1 MTIRVLLAD
10 DQDLLRRGFKMII
23 DAQADMEAVGE
34 AANGAQAI
42 AQAAA
47 LRPDVVLMDVRMP
60 GTNGIEATRHIAA
73 HLPEVKV
80 LILTTFDVDEYAF
93 AGLHAGA
100 SGFLLK
106 NARTE
111 ELIAGIRTVAA
122 GDAILAPSTTRR
134 LLDSYAGTFHA
145 TGGSGVAPK
154 DVLAPLTQRERQ
166 VFTEMA
172 SGRTNQ
178 EIADRLVLS
187 ETTVKTH
194 VARVLA
200 KLQLRDRV
208 QAVIFSYENGL
219 TARSS

>member
-10 DQDLLRRGFKMII
+10 DQDLLRHGFKMII
-23 DAQADMEAVGE
+23 NAQPDLEIVGE

-42 AQAAA
+42 AQAVA

-60 GTNGIEATRHIAA
+60 GTNGIEATRHITA

-93 AGLHAGA
+93 TGLRVGA

-111 ELIAGIRTVAA
+111 ELLAGIRAVAA
-122 GDAILAPSTTRR
+122 GEAVLAPSTTRR

-145 TGGSGVAPK
+145 VNSGGPHK
-154 DVLAPLTQRERQ
+154 ELLAPLTQRERQ
-166 VFTEMA
+166 VFAEMA
-172 SGRTNQ
+172 AGRTNQ
-178 EIADRLVLS
+178 EIADRLILS

-200 KLQLRDRV
+200 KLHLRDRV
-208 QAVIFSYENGL
+208 QAVIFAYENGL
-219 TARSS
+219 TTPPR

>member
-73 HLPEVKV
+73 HLPDVKV
-80 LILTTFDVDEYAF
+80 LILTTFDIDEYAF
-93 AGLHAGA
+93 TGLHAGA

-134 LLDSYAGTFHA
+134 LLDTYAGTFHG
-145 TGGSGVAPK
+145 TGSSTPAK
-154 DVLAPLTQRERQ
+154 DALAPLTQRERQ

-172 SGRTNQ
+172 AGRTNQ

-200 KLQLRDRV
+200 KLQLRDRI
-208 QAVIFSYENGL
+208 QAVIFAYESGL
-219 TARSS
+219 TPPGR

>member
-23 DAQADMEAVGE
+23 DAQPDMEAVGE

-93 AGLHAGA
+93 SGLHAGA

-134 LLDSYAGTFHA
+134 LLDSYANTFHA
-145 TGGSGVAPK
+145 GGTGTPAK

-172 SGRTNQ
+172 SGHTNQ
-178 EIADRLVLS
+178 EIAGRLVLS

-200 KLQLRDRV
+200 KLRLRDRV
-208 QAVIFSYENGL
+208 QAVIFAYENGL
-219 TARSS
+219 IPPNR

>member
-10 DQDLLRRGFKMII
+10 DQDLLRHGFKMII
-23 DAQADMEAVGE
+23 DAQPDMETVGE

-42 AQAAA
+42 AQATV

-60 GTNGIEATRHIAA
+60 GTNGIEAIRHIAA

-93 AGLHAGA
+93 TGLRVGA

-111 ELIAGIRTVAA
+111 ELLAGIRTVAA
-122 GDAILAPSTTRR
+122 GDAVLAATTTRR
-134 LLDSYAGTFHA
+134 LLDRYAGTFQPA
-145 TGGSGVAPK
+145 ESGGPPEA
-154 DVLAPLTQRERQ
+154 VLAPLTQRERE

-178 EIADRLVLS
+178 EIADRLTLS

-200 KLQLRDRV
+200 KLHLRDRV
-208 QAVIFSYENGL
+208 QAVIFAYENGL
-219 TARSS
+219 NTPSR

>member
-1 MTIRVLLAD
+1 MTIRVVLAD

-23 DAQADMEAVGE
+23 DAQPGMEAVGE

-42 AQAAA
+42 EQAAA

-134 LLDSYAGTFHA
+134 LLDAYAGTFHPA
-145 TGGSGVAPK
+145 DAGAAHR
-154 DVLAPLTQRERQ
+154 DVLEPLTQRERQ
-166 VFTEMA
+166 VFTELT

-194 VARVLA
+194 VARILA
-200 KLQLRDRV
+200 KLQLRDRI
-208 QAVIFSYENGL
+208 QAVIFAYENGL
-219 TARSS
+219 TPPHR

>member
-10 DQDLLRRGFKMII
+10 DQDLLRHGFKMII
-23 DAQADMEAVGE
+23 DAQPDMAAVGE
-34 AANGAQAI
+34 AANGVQAI

-134 LLDSYAGTFHA
+134 LLDTYAGTFHA
-145 TGGSGVAPK
+145 AGGGAPPK
-154 DVLAPLTQRERQ
+154 DVLAPLTQRERE
-166 VFTEMA
+166 VFTEMTA
-172 SGRTNQ
+172 GRTNQ

-200 KLQLRDRV
+200 KLRLRDRI
-208 QAVIFSYENGL
+208 QAVIFAYENGL
-219 TARSS
+219 TPPNR